1 MYKYEIEQCDIDDKE
16 RLRRYREKRAEWIA
30 WLNGRDPHSI
40 WRQIHLLLWDF
51 VLFSTVND
59 IRRYVA
65 ENPSEGVGFNSSVLR
80 LFDTGF
86 MTAQVIAIRRL
97 SDQQPRDP
105 SRGVISLRRLINEIR
120 SNRELMTREVYV
132 SYDGLPYDPSAAQE
146 AWLRTHVDMGDAGVT
161 WLDPS
166 GPTAWAPSDVM
177 NKNFDRLSGKNPNER
192 SRGDLV
198 QSEIFDKLDVKLD
211 TCNDVRRFTDKFIAH
226 AAEPASREGLT
237 DEQVGVTLE
246 RILQCHK
253 ALYQVAAFIN
263 GPLLSE
269 GSMEP
274 IPVPQ
279 FNHLENLDKA
289 WIPPDGARRAHEFW
303 NRNEDV
309 IKQWRS
315 ESIWLGSSEATRT

>member
-1 MYKYEIEQCDIDDKE
+1 MTTRNYRYSVEQCDVNDKE
-16 RLRRYREKRAEWIA
+16 RLKRYREKRAEWIS
-30 WLNGRDPHSI
+30 WLNGSDPHSI

-59 IRRYVA
+59 IRHHEA
-65 ENPSEGVGFNSSVLR
+65 ENPSDGVGFNSSVLR

-97 SDQQPRDP
+97 SDQQPSNP

-120 SNRELMTREVYV
+120 SNRELVTRENYV
-132 SYDGLPYDPSAAQE
+132 SCDGLPYDPSVAQAAWIRNQ
-146 AWLRTHVDMGDAGVT
+146 AGAGDAAAT
-161 WLDPS
+161 WLDPT
-166 GPTAWAPSDVM
+166 GPDAWVPSDLAHKSFDKLSQ
-177 NKNFDRLSGKNPNER
+177 KNLNER
-192 SRGDLV
+192 SRGDLIHPH
-198 QSEIFDKLDVKLD
+198 IFDWLDAKLDA
-211 TCNDVRRFTDKFIAH
+211 CNDVRRFTDKFIAH

-263 GPLLSE
+263 GPLLFE

-289 WIPPDGARRAHEFW
+289 WIPQDGARRVCEYW
-303 NRNEDV
+303 ERNEGV

-315 ESIWLGSSEATRT
+315 ESNWPGGSG